1 MIQKAG
7 EFQELIV
14 ITSAQL
20 PKDVNVPERLRSER
34 QITVAVIVVQ
44 FALPV
49 KGAVKGL
56 QVADEGP
63 QICAG
68 QAKVR
73 FTGEVARDDLD
84 REDSIRIGGINRD
97 KYYGI
102 HLCSLLTRLFWF
114 LPAAFFAVRWR
125 QRLLRRP
132 VENRGRRGEKAY
144 QKWNDVV
151 RQCQTRYLKYRI
163 ECD

>member
-1 MIQKAG
+1 M
-7 EFQELIV
+7 
-14 ITSAQL
+14 
-20 PKDVNVPERLRSER
+20 NVPERLCSER

-44 FALPV
+44 FALPG
-49 KGAVKGL
+49 KCAVKGL

-114 LPAAFFAVRWR
+114 LAALLSFWSR
-125 QRLLRRP
+125 QLLFRGPVGYRGPLFKVDLRRM
-132 VENRGRRGEKAY
+132 V
-144 QKWNDVV
+144 
-151 RQCQTRYLKYRI
+151 
-163 ECD
+163 